1 MADKYENLSCFY
13 DTHEMRQ
20 MFPDSYPDPIWRSG
34 KVVPG
39 RIICSHNLGAFGAT
53 MVTILKDQSIEIG
66 TRRSG
71 VKWRLTM
78 LWLLIL
84 LSAITDYYLTQYIAL
99 VRRRSIHITVYHILL
114 KQNYAQIHLYVS
126 LVF

>member
-53 MVTILKDQSIEIG
+53 MVTILKDQSYRDRNEAIRREMEIKNVVVVN
-66 TRRSG
+66 S
-71 VKWRLTM
+71 
-78 LWLLIL
+78 
-84 LSAITDYYLTQYIAL
+84 S
-99 VRRRSIHITVYHILL
+99 
-114 KQNYAQIHLYVS
+114 
-126 LVF
+126 